1 MLSAWLVAAA
11 PVPLPV
17 GALPTESFEQLLET
31 GDRQELVAG
40 CRQAINLGLD
50 QRLRLLRS
58 ALLNLNQDTSSLQV
72 VFADAQALISCK
84 APDAALQVLARISPD
99 EGPDRQRWLLLQWR
113 AASAG
118 LDQRRAALALKRF
131 AQGSAERLNNQQ
143 LTLKEPQSPGELP
156 LQRSAL
162 DVQAGQLEANGDA
175 IAALEL
181 LQTPAVTSLLTA
193 QRNQQAAVLLAA
205 EGQPDQ
211 AAALTGASIDLA
223 AAQEAWGLSESLLD
237 DQRRYQL
244 SAADPSGAEQTNQ
257 RRLRLSRRLAD
268 AMAERSAVLAAIADQ
283 TADPAL
289 AQELIDRRDPLER
302 RSGAL
307 LDVLVG
313 LEASAS
319 PSESPAD
326 RLARLDLAVAVAR
339 RLGHRER
346 LLDLLMQQERVAR
359 IQEKSWLRDRI
370 TKQAVLQAKGN
381 PLRELE
387 ALYRRQRLL
396 LEEPRFEAN
405 LWLELDSEAK
415 DLKLERLQRQEEKQQ
430 RLEQR
435 WAYDPF
441 PGSYSVPQVLEDR
454 ARLQL
459 AQATDGS
466 WLLPP
471 AVFGELPRGLSAEA
485 YQEESQRLELV
496 FESLELSANEREAGP
511 ARFVDL
517 AYKLQLSEALEQRLE
532 QDLLYAR
539 LDAGAVARRAE
550 WLQLQQALDPQ
561 GQLLRQLAG
570 FGRSEAGLASLRRLH
585 AEEDW
590 RRRWQRH
597 QELQA
602 MATEE
607 PLLQDKLNF
616 DLPSPWQRDAILRP
630 AERVAIE
637 LTEAW
642 EEFRLAP
649 SELSAAALQSLA
661 LERRQ
666 DAVELD
672 ALRFRLALVL
682 PSGTADPELVE
693 RLQVLELRLR
703 SPQSQG
709 GHLGPPSPS
718 R

>member
-1 MLSAWLVAAA
+1 MLSALLVAAA
-11 PVPLPV
+11 PAPLPV
-17 GALPTESFEQLLET
+17 GALPTETFEQLLET
-31 GDRQELVAG
+31 GNRQELVSG
-40 CRQAINLGLD
+40 CRRAINLGLD
-50 QRLRLLRS
+50 QQLVALRT
-58 ALLNLNQDTSSLQV
+58 ALLDLNQATSSLDV
-72 VFADAQALISCK
+72 LFADTEALIACK

-99 EGPDRQRWLLLQWR
+99 EGPERQRWLLLQWR

-131 AQGSAERLNNQQ
+131 AQGSAEVLNNQQ
-143 LTLKEPQSPGELP
+143 LTLQEPQSPGELP

-162 DVQAGQLEANGDA
+162 DVQAAQLEATGDA

-181 LQTPAVTSLLTA
+181 LQTPGATPLLTA
-193 QRNQQAAVLLAA
+193 QRNQQAAALLAA
-205 EGQPDQ
+205 AGNADR
-211 AAALTGASIDLA
+211 AAVLAGFSIDLA
-223 AAQEAWGLSESLLD
+223 AAEEAWGLSESLLD

-244 SAADPSGAEQTNQ
+244 SAADEIGAEQTNA

-268 AMAERSAVLAAIADQ
+268 SMAERTAVLAAIADQ
-283 TADPAL
+283 TVNPVL

-307 LDVLVG
+307 LDVLVS
-313 LEASAS
+313 LDPSI
-319 PSESPAD
+319 SESPTE
-326 RLARLDLAVAVAR
+326 RLARLDLAVVVAQ

-346 LLDLLMQQERVAR
+346 LMDLLMVQEREAR

-370 TKQAVLQAKGN
+370 TQLAVEQAKGN
-381 PLRELE
+381 PLRELK
-387 ALYRRQRLL
+387 ALYRRQREL
-396 LEEPRFEAN
+396 LEDPKFESST
-405 LWLELDSEAK
+405 LLELDPQVK
-415 DLKLERLQRQEEKQQ
+415 QLQLERLQRQEEKQK

-441 PGSYSVPQVLEDR
+441 PGSYSLPQVLEDR

-459 AQATDGS
+459 AQASDGS

-517 AYKLQLSEALEQRLE
+517 TYKLQLSEALEQRLE
-532 QDLLYAR
+532 QDLLKAQ

-550 WLQLQQALDPQ
+550 WLQLEQALDPQ
-561 GQLLRQLAG
+561 GPLLRQLAG

-585 AEEDW
+585 AEEVW
-590 RRRWQRH
+590 RRRWERH

-616 DLPSPWQRDAILRP
+616 DVPSPWQRDAILRP

-649 SELSAAALQSLA
+649 SERSAASLQRLA
-661 LERRQ
+661 LARRQ

-693 RLQVLELRLR
+693 RLKVLELRLR

>member
-1 MLSAWLVAAA
+1 
-11 PVPLPV
+11 
-17 GALPTESFEQLLET
+17 
-31 GDRQELVAG
+31 
-40 CRQAINLGLD
+40 
-50 QRLRLLRS
+50 
-58 ALLNLNQDTSSLQV
+58 
-72 VFADAQALISCK
+72 
-84 APDAALQVLARISPD
+84 
-99 EGPDRQRWLLLQWR
+99 LLLQWR

-205 EGQPDQ
+205 EGKPDR

-244 SAADPSGAEQTNQ
+244 SAADVSGAEQTNQ

-319 PSESPAD
+319 PSKSPAD

-370 TKQAVLQAKGN
+370 TEQAVLQAKGN

-539 LDAGAVARRAE
+539 LDAGAVERRAE

-561 GQLLRQLAG
+561 GPFLRQLAG

-590 RRRWQRH
+590 CRRWQRH

-616 DLPSPWQRDAILRP
+616 DVPSPWQRDAILRP